1 MLPKISLQYIHKIE
15 KHLRTCDKSNFTIF
29 PRLQLSLNDTD
40 LRLKYKANLNSLQK
54 ERIAKK
60 SKNCENIL

>member
-15 KHLRTCDKSNFTIF
+15 KRLRTCDKSNFTIF
-29 PRLQLSLNDTD
+29 PSLQLSLNDTD
-40 LRLKYKANLNSLQK
+40 LQLKYKANLNSLQK
-54 ERIAKK
+54 ERIVKK

>member
-15 KHLRTCDKSNFTIF
+15 KRLRTYDKSNFTIF
-29 PRLQLSLNDTD
+29 PSLQLSLNDTD
-40 LRLKYKANLNSLQK
+40 LQLKYKANLNSLQK
-54 ERIAKK
+54 ERIVKK

>member
-15 KHLRTCDKSNFTIF
+15 KRLRTYDKSNFTIF
-29 PRLQLSLNDTD
+29 PSLQLSLNDTD

-60 SKNCENIL
+60 SKNCGNIL